1 MHIFSLFQ
9 TILQKQRKEKDIWQT
24 AFIRFLLEQKN
35 NKDFSAYTY
44 EELKNETKM
53 DILLEESLDS
63 SCSAIL
69 FIFLLILLL
78 LFLFFLFQVPLF
90 KYLATPSIIIFICFI
105 IFLFV
110 IHELLLNKFFSKEA
124 IKQLTKYFNHYKIS
138 KTVLM
143 FLLEKHL
150 TDIQNNIFFL
160 IDINK
165 YKLNREKP
173 KETKENEEPSTNK
186 DNGNLNST
194 KSFFWKKDKEENNY
208 NNYDYLKVVDYIQ
221 DYKEYLEHQEDKK
234 DN

>member
-1 MHIFSLFQ
+1 MVYKFYMHIFSLFQ

-69 FIFLLILLL
+69 FVFLLILLL
-78 LFLFFLFQVPLF
+78 LFLFFFFQVPLF
-90 KYLATPSIIIFICFI
+90 KCLATKNIIIFICFI
-105 IFLFV
+105 IFLFT
-110 IHELLLNKFFSKEA
+110 IHELLLNKFFSQLA
-124 IKQLTKYFNHYKIS
+124 IKQLVKYFNHYKIS
-138 KTVLM
+138 KTVIM
-143 FLLEKHL
+143 FLLEKNL
-150 TDIQNNIFFL
+150 TDIQNNISFL

-173 KETKENEEPSTNK
+173 QQDKNK
-186 DNGNLNST
+186 
-194 KSFFWKKDKEENNY
+194 
-208 NNYDYLKVVDYIQ
+208 
-221 DYKEYLEHQEDKK
+221 
-234 DN
+234 